1 MKPRT
6 NSGIPKPKRG
16 SKIPHTKTGIP
27 KPKWGCN
34 SNESPNRFGD
44 PQTKT
49 GIPDSS
55 YQNGDPRTE
64 MGIPEFCSVT
74 NQKQFGVHSNLG
86 TDRTRP
92 QIKWDSKR
100 GPHIGSG
107 IPKPVWVGIC
117 QNSNLGSP
125 RTGLGFIPIWGPT
138 YIPTPYVCRLNWKI
152 MSHLKMQ

>member
-1 MKPRT
+1 MKPQT

-16 SKIPHTKTGIP
+16 SKIPHTKMGIP

-34 SNESPNRFGD
+34 SNESPTRFGD

-49 GIPDSS
+49 GILDSS
-55 YQNGDPRTE
+55 YQNEDHRT
-64 MGIPEFCSVT
+64 GIGISENSSVT

-92 QIKWDSKR
+92 QIKRDSKR
-100 GPHIGSG
+100 GPLIGSG

-117 QNSNLGSP
+117 QNFEFGDLLQLILILRS
-125 RTGLGFIPIWGPT
+125 
-138 YIPTPYVCRLNWKI
+138 CRF
-152 MSHLKMQ
+152 